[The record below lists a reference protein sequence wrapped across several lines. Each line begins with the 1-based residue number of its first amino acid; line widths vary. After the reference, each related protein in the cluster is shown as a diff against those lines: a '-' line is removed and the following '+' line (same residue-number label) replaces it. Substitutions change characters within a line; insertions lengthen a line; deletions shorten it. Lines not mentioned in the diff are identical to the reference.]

1 MLPTMIS
8 RGPSRAHLPFLALSA
23 LLLSNCLGVR
33 TKLPPNTDQASRKT
47 RPYELKI
54 TPGSRYPDT
63 AGLVDVKLHYGAKGD
78 GVSDDTARIQ
88 QALSDFPNSKAI
100 IYLPAGTYLVSDTL
114 KWPAGKGNGDDYKQ
128 TVLEG
133 ESQSSTILKLADNSS
148 GFRNSNLAKPVI
160 WMGPAPAQRFGNSI
174 RSLTLDTGHGNAGAV
189 GIQFHASNQGL
200 LGDVTIRSGDG
211 FGVTGLDMN
220 FTNEIG
226 PLLVKNVTIIGFQ
239 TGILTG
245 RPINGQV
252 LEFVTLRGQKAYGI
266 LDSGQALSIRKLVSE
281 NSVPA
286 IRSTG
291 GFLTLLESTLTGTS
305 SATASIPAV
314 STTGD
319 ILVRGLTTSGYAR
332 ALETKAE
339 GTPTGA
345 SVDGFCSVPR
355 QRLWSDGQRAF
366 PLRIEETPDVAWDPP
381 SEWGNVQDFGAI
393 PGDGQPDDEAFQRA
407 IDSGKT
413 TINLSNAPNR
423 DGGRGSYTL
432 RGTVLIRGKVRR
444 LIGTESSIYG
454 GKEGHGTL
462 KLVDGE
468 SDTVVI
474 ERIGTG
480 FPGARIE
487 MKTSRTLVL
496 KNSQIAG
503 YTGEGGRV
511 FFEDVSGGPWDVWRI
526 KHQQIWARQFNP
538 EIWPEISRAKGPHI
552 INDGG
557 SLWIFGF
564 KTEEAARTTLI
575 ETINGGRTEILGG
588 HLYTY
593 IESQGNAQPM
603 FVTRD
608 SALSVFAREA
618 LIASESYQVYVE
630 ESRKGVV
637 RSLEKGQMWP
647 GAFGGRSVSYFGTMP
662 E

>member
-1 MLPTMIS
+1 MNLKL
-8 RGPSRAHLPFLALSA
+8 HLIAPRLHLLTLAGVT
-23 LLLSNCLGVR
+23 LLVASCLGVR
-33 TKLPPNTDQASRKT
+33 SKIPSKGEHVSRKDQ
-47 RPYELKI
+47 PYELKRS
-54 TPGSRYPDT
+54 PGRRYPDA

-78 GVSDDTARIQ
+78 GKTDDTAKLQ

-100 IYLPAGTYLVSDTL
+100 IYLPAGTYLISDTL
-114 KWPAGKGNGDDYKQ
+114 KWPAGKGNGDEYKQ

-133 ESQSSTILKLADNSS
+133 ESQERAILKLADHCS
-148 GFRNSNLAKPVI
+148 GFNEPRPAKPLI

-174 RSLTLDTGHGNAGAV
+174 RRLTVDTGRGNPGAI
-189 GIQFHASNQGL
+189 GMQFHASNQGV

-211 FGVTGLDMN
+211 GGVTGLDMN
-220 FTNEIG
+220 FTDEIG
-226 PLLVKNVTIIGFQ
+226 PLLVKNVTILGFD

-252 LEFVTLRGQKAYGI
+252 LEYVTLRGQRSVGI

-281 NSVPA
+281 NAVPA

-291 GFLTLLESTLTGTS
+291 GFITLLESTLTGTS
-305 SATASIPAV
+305 TTTASVPAV

-319 ILVRGLTTSGYAR
+319 ILVRDLKTSGYAR
-332 ALETKAE
+332 ALETKNTA
-339 GTPTGA
+339 TPTGPN
-345 SVDGFCSVPR
+345 VDGFCSVPR
-355 QRLWSDGQRAF
+355 QRLFSGGQRAF
-366 PLRIEETPDVAWDPP
+366 PLPIEETPDVPWDPP
-381 SEWGNVQDFGAI
+381 EEWANVQDFGAT
-393 PGDGQPDDEAFQRA
+393 PGDNTPDDEAFQRA
-407 IDSGKT
+407 IDSGKST
-413 TINLSNAPNR
+413 VYLANTPNSQ
-423 DGGRGSYTL
+423 GVRGSYTL
-432 RGTVLIRGKVRR
+432 GGTVLIRGKVRR
-444 LIGTESSIYG
+444 LIGTESSIRCAEG
-454 GKEGHGTL
+454 GRGTL

-468 SDTVVI
+468 SKTVVI

-487 MKTSRTLVL
+487 MQTARTLVL

-511 FFEDVSGGPWDVWRI
+511 FFEDVSGGPWDVWRS

-538 EIWPEISRAKGPHI
+538 ELWPENSRAKGSHF

-557 SLWIFGF
+557 TLWVFGL
-564 KTEEAARTTLI
+564 KTEQAARTTLI

-593 IESQGNAQPM
+593 INSQGNSRPM
-603 FVTRD
+603 FITRD

-618 LIASESYQVYVE
+618 LIAQESYQIYVE
-630 ESRKGVV
+630 ESQKGVAKQ
-637 RSLEKGQMWP
+637 LEKSQLLP
-647 GAFGGRSVSYFGTMP
+647 GAFAGRTVSYFGMLP